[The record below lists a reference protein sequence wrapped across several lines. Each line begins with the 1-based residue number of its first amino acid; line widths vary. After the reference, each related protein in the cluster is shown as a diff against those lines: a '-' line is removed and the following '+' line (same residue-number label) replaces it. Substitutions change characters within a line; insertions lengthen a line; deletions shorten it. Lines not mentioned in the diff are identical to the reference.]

1 MNLRSLIPSGNG
13 GARATQVVN
22 PLGFLHWE
30 IDRLFDEFTRGTLTT
45 LADFERR
52 GIPESVFQ

>member
-1 MNLRSLIPSGNG
+1 VHESAFGTDPAALTYRNFMS
-13 GARATQVVN
+13 T
-22 PLGFLHWE
+22 
-30 IDRLFDEFTRGTLTT
+30 RLSTT

>member
-1 MNLRSLIPSGNG
+1 LDVPAISLEHG
-13 GARATQVVN
+13 GKGRPAKVLA
-22 PLGFLHWE
+22 P
-30 IDRLFDEFTRGTLTT
+30 TLKHSPTSTT